1 MKMPSTPVLFGIGAA
16 VVVVLVVISKL
27 HSSAPTAATTAAT
40 PTGSATGVDV
50 GQLSSFESS
59 LTSQL
64 DAWEAQQAAGS
75 SSTATTTP
83 TTTTTSPA
91 PSSPIPSSGTTP
103 ASNPAPVVAS
113 AKSSI
118 NLRTLGTLESEAE
131 LAGLSGSL
139 QANDLNPAYIVASER
154 QAAKQGISLAQ
165 AYNEEV
171 TNTVPGYA

>member
-27 HSSAPTAATTAAT
+27 RSSGSSAAATTNAT

-59 LTSQL
+59 LTSEL

-75 SSTATTTP
+75 SSQTSTSS
-83 TTTTTSPA
+83 TTTST
-91 PSSPIPSSGTTP
+91 SSPPPLPSSGTTT

-113 AKSSI
+113 TGKQLTATQIAAFAASSI
-118 NLRTLGTLESEAE
+118 TSDITAIEHSHAVTGIPLSK
-131 LAGLSGSL
+131 LAQEEVAASLSG
-139 QANDLNPAYIVASER
+139 
-154 QAAKQGISLAQ
+154 GF
-165 AYNEEV
+165 
-171 TNTVPGYA
+171 